1 MGGREARTV
10 RDQTADCA
18 ELAPGINCGNAI
30 GMKVQADLSRSRAVI
45 LSPGYDAIE
54 GRRIYCGGGPEFRD
68 YVQLSPPGGAAA
80 GGRMSWFA

>member
-1 MGGREARTV
+1 MSGREARTV
-10 RDQTADCA
+10 GDQTADCA

-45 LSPGYDAIE
+45 L
-54 GRRIYCGGGPEFRD
+54 
-68 YVQLSPPGGAAA
+68 PPVIMPLKVAGSIAEAVPSSATTFNCLPAGAAA